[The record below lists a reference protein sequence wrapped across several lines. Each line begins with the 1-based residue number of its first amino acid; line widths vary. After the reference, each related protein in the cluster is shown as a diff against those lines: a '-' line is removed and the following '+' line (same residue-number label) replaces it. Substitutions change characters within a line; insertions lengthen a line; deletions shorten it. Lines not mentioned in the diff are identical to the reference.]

1 MSFVDIEESRVL
13 PSAGDEA
20 VVAHE
25 DVREAV
31 VVGICRARR

>member
-13 PSAGDEA
+13 PSVGDEA

-25 DVREAV
+25 EVREAI
-31 VVGICRARR
+31 VVGICCARR